1 MMQRRALLHASL
13 ATAMSPLLMRSAVA
27 SPMEG
32 EQQADGEG
40 KVRLKLGLNAFTFNT
55 ALIAGEMTRNEVID
69 FCRDHQVDGVDMTG
83 YYFSQYPEIPDDK
96 SLYEFKKYAFE
107 NGVTVSGTGVKNN
120 FSVADAAQFQ
130 NEVQLVKNWIPV
142 TAKMGGDVLRI
153 FSGRRLAKAQNRR
166 VIFDRMATTLQ
177 ECTKMAAEHGVILGL
192 QPHHDFLETADQTIE
207 LLNAVNSPWLRIVLD
222 TGSLR
227 TENVYDEIEKLLPYS
242 ATWQL
247 KKDVWI
253 DGSSLPIDLPRL
265 KAIIDKV
272 GYRGFLPF
280 ELTGKFDDLAARREE
295 AVGFCTLIQRQVL

>member
-1 MMQRRALLHASL
+1 MMQRRTLLQASL
-13 ATAMSPLLMRSAVA
+13 ATALSPWWIRSVAA
-27 SPMEG
+27 SPVEG
-32 EQQADGEG
+32 EQQGNDEG

-55 ALIAGEMTRNEVID
+55 ALIAGEMTRNDVID
-69 FCRDHQVDGVDMTG
+69 FCREHQIDGVDMTG
-83 YYFSQYPEIPDDK
+83 YYFSQYPQIPDDK
-96 SLYEFKKYAFE
+96 SLFEFKKYAFE

-120 FSVADAAQFQ
+120 FSVADSELFQ

-153 FSGRRLAKAQNRR
+153 FSGRRLAKSQDRR
-166 VIFDRMATTLQ
+166 FVFDRMVTTLQ
-177 ECTKMAAEHGVILGL
+177 VCTKMAADHGVILGL

-207 LLNAVNSPWLRIVLD
+207 LLDAVESPWLRIVLD

-227 TENVYDEIEKLLPYS
+227 SENVYDEIEKLLPYS

-253 DGSSLPIDLPRL
+253 DETIGPIDLPRV
-265 KAIIDKV
+265 KAIIHKV

-280 ELTGKFDDLAARREE
+280 ELTGKFDDLVARRQE
-295 AVGFCTLIQRQVL
+295 AAVFCSLIKQEVL

>member
-1 MMQRRALLHASL
+1 MQRRTLFHASL
-13 ATAMSPLLMRSAVA
+13 ATALSPLLIRSAVA
-27 SPMEG
+27 SPIESEHQG
-32 EQQADGEG
+32 DIEG

-55 ALIAGEMTRNEVID
+55 VLIAGEMTRNDVID
-69 FCRDHQVDGVDMTG
+69 FCRDHQIDGVDMTG

-96 SLYEFKKYAFE
+96 SLYEFKRYAFE

-120 FSVADAAQFQ
+120 FSLADSAQFQ

-153 FSGRRLAKAQNRR
+153 FSGRRLAESQDRGS
-166 VIFDRMATTLQ
+166 VFDRMVTTLQ
-177 ECTKMAAEHGVILGL
+177 DCTKMAADHGVILGL

-207 LLNAVNSPWLRIVLD
+207 LLNAVDSPWLRVVLD

-253 DGSSLPIDLPRL
+253 DGTTLPIDLPRL
-265 KAIIDKV
+265 KAIIHKV

-280 ELTGKFDDLAARREE
+280 ELTGKFDDLVARREE
-295 AVGFCTLIQRQVL
+295 AAGFCAMIQNEVL

>member
-1 MMQRRALLHASL
+1 MQRRTLLHASL
-13 ATAMSPLLMRSAVA
+13 ATALSPLLLRSVVA
-27 SPMEG
+27 SPAQNVPQANG
-32 EQQADGEG
+32 ESI
-40 KVRLKLGLNAFTFNT
+40 VRLKLGLNAFTFNT
-55 ALIAGEMTRNEVID
+55 ALIAGEMTRNDVID
-69 FCRDHQVDGVDMTG
+69 FCRDHQIDGVDMTG

-96 SLYEFKKYAFE
+96 SLFEFKKYAFE

-120 FSVADAAQFQ
+120 FSIADSELFQ

-142 TAKMGGDVLRI
+142 TAKMGGDVLRV
-153 FSGRRLAKAQNRR
+153 FSGRRLAESQDRGF
-166 VIFDRMATTLQ
+166 IFDRMVTTIQ
-177 ECTKMAAEHGVILGL
+177 DCTKMAADHGVILGL

-207 LLNAVNSPWLRIVLD
+207 LLNAVDSPWLRIVLD

-253 DGSSLPIDLPRL
+253 DGTALPIDLPRL
-265 KAIIDKV
+265 RAIIHKV

-280 ELTGKFDDLAARREE
+280 ELTGKFDDLVARREE
-295 AVGFCTLIQRQVL
+295 ASNFCELIQKEVL